1 MYVQTEGQKDQ
12 NVEMCVCTDRRTK
25 EQNEV
30 QTEEQMEQNGEMCV
44 CTDRKE
50 WLFETVV
57 DVKRDTERET
67 KWTKKDK
74 ESNR

>member
-1 MYVQTEGQKDQ
+1 MYRQKDKGTKWS
-12 NVEMCVCTDRRTK
+12 TDRR
-25 EQNEV
+25 
-30 QTEEQMEQNGEMCV
+30 TEEQMEQNVDMYV

-57 DVKRDTERET
+57 DVKRDTEREI